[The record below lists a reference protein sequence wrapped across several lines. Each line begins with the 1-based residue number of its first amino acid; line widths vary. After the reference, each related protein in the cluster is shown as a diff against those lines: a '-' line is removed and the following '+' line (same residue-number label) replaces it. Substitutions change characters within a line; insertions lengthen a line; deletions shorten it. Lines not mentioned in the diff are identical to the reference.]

1 MRRSRGRAGSPGKRL
16 ARGAAFAAGIGLVL
30 LVLLVAPCVGLALE
44 SQRWTL
50 QDQNGQPWSLTLLEQ
65 ADPSYPPGLRL
76 RLTDRSGQHTLDHR
90 RPLQLRDGAGASW
103 ELANRSE
110 ELVPAGTEALPP
122 GSAQFDLAGLE
133 PRPRAELPLAM
144 GVPLQSGDDAQ
155 LVAGAATV
163 AALHGKAV
171 HGETGRS

>member
-1 MRRSRGRAGSPGKRL
+1 MLMRRSRGQAQSAGKRF
-16 ARGAAFAAGIGLVL
+16 APGAAFAAAIGLAL
-30 LVLLVAPCVGLALE
+30 LVLLIAPSVGLALE
-44 SQRWTL
+44 PQRWTL

-65 ADPSYPPGLRL
+65 ADPSYPRGLRL
-76 RLTDRSGQHTLDHR
+76 RLTDRSRQHPLDHR
-90 RPLQLRDGAGASW
+90 RPLLLRDGAGGSW

-133 PRPRAELPLAM
+133 PRPRAELPLALV
-144 GVPLQSGDDAQ
+144 VPLQAGDDAR

-163 AALHGKAV
+163 AALHGAV
-171 HGETGRS
+171 EAA